1 MNATQKEI
9 ARAADKITEAMNII
23 DKVAEQNGMRLRYEK
38 EENPKDPFTRDMAKV
53 VAEMTGKDF
62 SCVYEILSTAF
73 TLIEGEDDDDEE

>member
-23 DKVAEQNGMRLRYEK
+23 DKVAEENGMHLRYEK
-38 EENPKDPFTRDMAKV
+38 EEPRDSFTRDLAEV
-53 VAEMTGKDF
+53 VAEITGKDF

-73 TLIEGEDDDDEE
+73 TLIEGEEDEDDN